1 MASTWRAHL
10 ALLFVNTLYA
20 AGHIIAKGVMPAFLS
35 PTTFIFFRITGATI
49 LFWIIKLLFLPK
61 EPLQKKDIGLFL
73 LCSLFGVTINQLFF
87 FHGLNLSSSI
97 NSGIIMTTN
106 PILVAIIAYFLFKEK
121 VSWQKLIGI
130 LIGAIG
136 AILLTLVGKTGKGD
150 STLGDIY
157 LFINSLSY
165 AVYLVIAKPLMQRYS
180 PFTVITYVF
189 TFGLMYMLLFPYTYI
204 ETFKV
209 DFSVIP
215 AVIWAKIGYIVF
227 GVTFLTYLCTMY
239 GLKLLSPSTSSSY
252 IYTQPVL
259 VIFFAILFAAIGLSE
274 DYTQTITLEKI
285 GYMAMIFFGV
295 WLTSYFSKKEK
306 STN

>member
-1 MASTWRAHL
+1 
-10 ALLFVNTLYA
+10 
-20 AGHIIAKGVMPAFLS
+20 
-35 PTTFIFFRITGATI
+35 
-49 LFWIIKLLFLPK
+49 
-61 EPLQKKDIGLFL
+61 
-73 LCSLFGVTINQLFF
+73 
-87 FHGLNLSSSI
+87 
-97 NSGIIMTTN
+97 MTTN
-106 PILVAIIAYFLFKEK
+106 PILVAVIAYFLFKEK
-121 VSWQKLIGI
+121 VSWQKMIGI

-189 TFGLMYMLLFPYTYI
+189 TFGLMYMLLLPYTYI
-204 ETFKV
+204 ETMKV
-209 DFSVIP
+209 DFSIIP
-215 AVIWAKIGYIVF
+215 IEIWGKIAYIVL
-227 GVTFLTYLCTMY
+227 GVTFLTYLSTMY
-239 GLKLLSPSTSSSY
+239 GLKHLSPSTSSSY

-259 VIFFAILFAAIGLSE
+259 VIIFAILFAAVGLSE